1 MTMNEA
7 EIERDK
13 GRESGLLSRLAT
25 RLVTYGALAS
35 RPMTLGVRGLV
46 VDEARRVLLV
56 RHSYVSGF
64 YLPGGGVEVGETLEQ
79 ALARELAEEGNIVL
93 EEPAELRGVYL
104 NQRVSR
110 RDHVALFVARAFRQT
125 GPRAPDHE
133 ILEAAF
139 FPLDALPAGATRA
152 TRARLAEIFHGAAVT
167 PYW

>member
-1 MTMNEA
+1 MNEVKP
-7 EIERDK
+7 ERKDFDP
-13 GRESGLLSRLAT
+13 GFVSRLAT
-25 RLVTYGALAS
+25 RLITFGALAA

-46 VDEARRVLLV
+46 LDAENRVLLV
-56 RHSYVSGF
+56 RHTYVAGY
-64 YLPGGGVEVGETLEQ
+64 YLPGGGVEAGETLEE

-104 NQRVSR
+104 NRRVSR

-133 ILEAAF
+133 IAEAGF
-139 FPLDALPAGATRA
+139 FALDALPAGATRA